1 MARFKSSPLAPM
13 EADGTVKGYASTFDR
28 DPDAYGDVIAPG
40 AFAKSLERWAA
51 IGKPIPL
58 LYGHNTDDPEYN
70 IGKITEA
77 REDERGLYIEAEFD
91 ADNPKAQ
98 YVRKLAQEG
107 RLYQFSFAYDV
118 LDWSPVEL
126 EDGRKANELRE
137 IDLFEVS
144 LVQIPANQHAEVTEV
159 KSGLGGETFGY
170 VVDGVFVAPDALAD
184 VLDAK
189 SGRRL
194 SKASVEAIDEAMEA
208 AREAEEGA
216 RRALAILAELREDET
231 EGQDEPAGGE
241 PSAQAQSAEGQTER
255 DGKAA
260 ILDLYKQSVIANI
273 KE

>member
-1 MARFKSSPLAPM
+1 MTKFKESPLAPM
-13 EADGTVKGYASTFDR
+13 EAEGTVKGYASTFDR

-40 AFAKSLERWAA
+40 AFAKSLERWKG

-58 LYGHNTDDPEYN
+58 LYGHKTDDPEYN
-70 IGKITEA
+70 IGKVTEA

-118 LDWSPVEL
+118 RDWAPVEL
-126 EDGRKANELRE
+126 DDGRKATELRE

-159 KSGLGGETFGY
+159 KAAE
-170 VVDGVFVAPDALAD
+170 V
-184 VLDAK
+184 DAK

-194 SKASVEAIDEAMEA
+194 SKASVEAIDQAMEA
-208 AREAEEGA
+208 LRGTEDGV
-216 RRALAILAELREDET
+216 RRALGILAELREDET
-231 EGQDEPAGGE
+231 EGEDEPADGE
-241 PSAQAQSAEGQTER
+241 LSAQAQGADGQA
-255 DGKAA
+255 DAGKAD
-260 ILDLYKQSVIANI
+260 LLELYKQTVIQTI